1 MGTDLCQKNRG
12 GTGKQ
17 PTGGI
22 VRICE
27 PYDPGHEKNEGALRA
42 GSLRHA
48 GDGDRPG
55 QRKAGRSPPKPRKG
69 GVNQY
74 PQVDKLERR
83 KNPQMRIVDNGWR
96 MPFFGKLEKHVGF
109 RIRSKGTLCG
119 KSVYQAKKF
128 GDVDPKIATSQKAQ
142 KEFPLTRKKHTFT
155 IILYIL
161 QFFCKISVNWTVDLI
176 VNSVEQ
182 VNRNRNCRA

>member
-1 MGTDLCQKNRG
+1 
-12 GTGKQ
+12 
-17 PTGGI
+17 
-22 VRICE
+22 
-27 PYDPGHEKNEGALRA
+27 
-42 GSLRHA
+42 LRHA

-74 PQVDKLERR
+74 PQVDKLGRR

-109 RIRSKGTLCG
+109 RIRSKGPLCG

-128 GDVDPKIATSQKAQ
+128 GDVDPKIATSQKALVVNNLS
-142 KEFPLTRKKHTFT
+142 EPS
-155 IILYIL
+155 
-161 QFFCKISVNWTVDLI
+161 FCVLI
-176 VNSVEQ
+176 K
-182 VNRNRNCRA
+182 

>member
-55 QRKAGRSPPKPRKG
+55 QRKAGRSHPKPRKG

-74 PQVDKLERR
+74 PQVDKLGRR

-109 RIRSKGTLCG
+109 RIRSKGPLCG

-128 GDVDPKIATSQKAQ
+128 GDVDPKIATSQKA
-142 KEFPLTRKKHTFT
+142 
-155 IILYIL
+155 LY
-161 QFFCKISVNWTVDLI
+161 V
-176 VNSVEQ
+176 
-182 VNRNRNCRA
+182 